1 MSAIADNQ
9 AEAKVKSFGV
19 GIGLSAGSSTPSA
32 NITSTT
38 EAFSR
43 GNVIG
48 TTADTMARDVTVAA
62 TASDDATAGS
72 EASGGGAVSVTSAT
86 VQVNA
91 LPTVK
96 AGAGGTIKAS
106 RNVSITTESN
116 SDADSTSSSSSGG
129 AVAVTQLN
137 ATVVTRPNVTT
148 AVDAG
153 TLIAAGQTLT
163 ISASYGKTPPPLADG
178 NFNAGSAVNT
188 AANTINLDNPAT
200 TAHEQHGLL
209 TGDTVVYSANNNT
222 GIGGLIDGRR
232 YSVIYA
238 SATELALG
246 AAFKAGTTTVD
257 VARDSISFANGH
269 NLATGDRV
277 VYHNAGSL
285 NVDGLVEG
293 QTYYVRAIDPLT
305 IKLDTVDPAT
315 RVA

>member
-1 MSAIADNQ
+1 HLTRAPTPAD
-9 AEAKVKSFGV
+9 
-19 GIGLSAGSSTPSA
+19 
-32 NITSTT
+32 
-38 EAFSR
+38 
-43 GNVIG
+43 
-48 TTADTMARDVTVAA
+48 AA
-62 TASDDATAGS
+62 PACS
-72 EASGGGAVSVTSAT
+72 EALCGGAVSVTSAT

-137 ATVVTRPNVTT
+137 ATVVTRPDVTT
-148 AVDAG
+148 TVDAG
-153 TLIAAGQTLT
+153 TVIAAGETLT

-178 NFNAGSAVNT
+178 NFNADAAVNT
-188 AANTINLDNPAT
+188 TANTINLDNPAT

-209 TGDTVVYSANNNT
+209 TGDTVVYSATNTT

-246 AAFKAGTTTVD
+246 AAFNAGPTTVD
-257 VARDSISFANGH
+257 VARDATSF
-269 NLATGDRV
+269 T
-277 VYHNAGSL
+277 
-285 NVDGLVEG
+285 
-293 QTYYVRAIDPLT
+293 
-305 IKLDTVDPAT
+305 
-315 RVA
+315 